1 MTDTAG
7 GSPAHSTLTNDPD
20 APLLAAI
27 GEGDRDAARE
37 LMQRRLPRLLAI
49 AQRLLSDPVEAED
62 VAQETFIR
70 VWKAAGRWRS
80 GEAKVETWMSR
91 IAINLCYDRLRRRRE
106 VLTDTVPDRADGT
119 PGADTI
125 LTMGEAART
134 IKDAVAQLPDRQ
146 RLALELCHFQDAT
159 NIDAAA
165 AMEISVDALESLLA
179 RGRRKL
185 REILTGQEDEL
196 LAGFGGEMPVH
207 EGITR

>member
-80 GEAKVETWMSR
+80 GEAKVETWMS
-91 IAINLCYDRLRRRRE
+91 RRRE